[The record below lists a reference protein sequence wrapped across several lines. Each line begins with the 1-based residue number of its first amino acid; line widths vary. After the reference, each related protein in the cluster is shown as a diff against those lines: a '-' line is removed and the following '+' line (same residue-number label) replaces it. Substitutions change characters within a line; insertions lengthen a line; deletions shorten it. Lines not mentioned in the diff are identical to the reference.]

1 MKQNYDLDLSAEKAF
16 KQPYDAP
23 SMEAFGQLSPLS
35 ILEIVSLEGEI
46 YDFEDGDDF

>member
-1 MKQNYDLDLSAEKAF
+1 MNKRDYSTERVGKSPYSPPVLEIIDL
-16 KQPYDAP
+16 
-23 SMEAFGQLSPLS
+23 GQGFS